1 MPNLDTRAIGP
12 VAYNDSSLL
21 HFPAGLP
28 AFEQC
33 RRFLLLERD
42 EVAPFLFLQSAD
54 DPGLSFPLLPAHA
67 VDGAYLHPDL
77 EDDDRARL
85 GPLSEPPLCYF
96 VVTIHPGAEPT
107 ANLLA
112 PIVVNW
118 PARRGVQAVQTSTA
132 YSHQHLLRPA
142 QPATG
147 EGKSS
152 IC

>member
-1 MPNLDTRAIGP
+1 MLGT
-12 VAYNDSSLL
+12 VANRYSSYDLVRDLSLHRLKLISSLL
-21 HFPAGLP
+21 PRSRHNRLGTA
-28 AFEQC
+28 
-33 RRFLLLERD
+33 
-42 EVAPFLFLQSAD
+42 
-54 DPGLSFPLLPAHA
+54 FPLLPAHA

-85 GPLSEPPLCYF
+85 GPISEPPRCYF

-112 PIVVNW
+112 PIVINW
-118 PARRGVQAVQTSTA
+118 PARRGVQAIQTSTA